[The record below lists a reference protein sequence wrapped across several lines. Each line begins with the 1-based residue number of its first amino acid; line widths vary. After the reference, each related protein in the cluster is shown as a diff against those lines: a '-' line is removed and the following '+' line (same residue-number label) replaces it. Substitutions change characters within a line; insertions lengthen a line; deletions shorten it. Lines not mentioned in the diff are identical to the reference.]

1 MKKYKI
7 CVTCS
12 AGGHFAE
19 AIQLLP
25 LLKNYDVFFF
35 TFYVSHIRKSLKN
48 YKIYY
53 TLNPKRNPLIYIR
66 IFLKSLIVLLKEK
79 PKVIISTGAGS
90 TVPISLL
97 GKLFFK
103 TRLIYIDCSAQ
114 VNTPSLTGRIIYRI
128 ADLFFVQWKSLKDRY
143 GDKAIY
149 GGLLI

>member
-1 MKKYKI
+1 MRKKI
-7 CVTCS
+7 CITCS

-25 LLKNYDVFFF
+25 ILKSYDTFFF
-35 TFYVSHIRKSLKN
+35 TFYVSHIKSSLRG
-48 YKIYY
+48 YKVYY
-53 TLNPKRNPLIYIR
+53 TFNPKRSPLIYAR
-66 IFLKSLIVLLKEK
+66 IILKSIFVLLKER

-97 GKLFFK
+97 GKLLFNAK
-103 TRLIYIDCSAQ
+103 LIYVDCSAQ
-114 VNTPSLTGRIIYRI
+114 VRTPSLTGRIIYNI
-128 ADLFFVQWKSLKDRY
+128 ADLFFVQWKLLKNRY

>member
-1 MKKYKI
+1 MKRTI

-19 AIQLLP
+19 AIQLLS

-35 TFYVSHIRKSLKN
+35 TFYVSHIRKSLEG

-53 TLNPKRNPLIYIR
+53 TLNPKRNPLIYMR
-66 IFLKSLIVLLKEK
+66 ILLKSLFVLLKER

-90 TVPISLL
+90 TVPISIL
-97 GKLFFK
+97 GKFFFRTK
-103 TRLIYIDCSAQ
+103 LIYVDCSAQ
-114 VNTPSLTGRIIYRI
+114 VTHPSLTGRVIYNL
-128 ADLFFVQWKSLKDRY
+128 ADLFFVQWKGLAKKY
-143 GDKAIY
+143 GDKAVY